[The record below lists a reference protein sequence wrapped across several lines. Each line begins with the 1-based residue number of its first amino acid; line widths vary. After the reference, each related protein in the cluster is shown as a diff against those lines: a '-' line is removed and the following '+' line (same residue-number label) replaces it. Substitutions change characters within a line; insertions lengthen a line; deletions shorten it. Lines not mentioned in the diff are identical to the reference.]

1 MTNFLTK
8 SEFTKL
14 VERSVLNKRMS
25 YLEAVLHICEENGI
39 DPEDSKKFIS
49 APIQE
54 KLEAEAMQ
62 LNLIPKG
69 GILNFG

>member
-1 MTNFLTK
+1 MSLFLTK
-8 SEFTKL
+8 AEFTKL
-14 VERSVLNKRMS
+14 VEKGVIEQKNTYMDVVLD
-25 YLEAVLHICEENGI
+25 LCEKHGI

-49 APIQE
+49 APILS

-69 GILNFG
+69 NQLVFE

>member
-1 MTNFLTK
+1 MTDFLTK

-14 VERSVLNKRMS
+14 VERNVLDKHMS
-25 YLEAVLHICEENGI
+25 YLEAILYICDENGI

-54 KLEAEAMQ
+54 KLEGEAMK

-69 GILNFG
+69 GTLDFD